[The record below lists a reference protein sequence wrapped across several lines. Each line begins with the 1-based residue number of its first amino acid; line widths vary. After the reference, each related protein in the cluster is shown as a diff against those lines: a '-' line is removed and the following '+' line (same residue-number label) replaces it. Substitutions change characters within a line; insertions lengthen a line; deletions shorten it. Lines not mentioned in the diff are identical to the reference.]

1 MIYIKNNSTDPTYNL
16 AFEEYVFH
24 NLCKEET
31 ILLLWQN
38 EPSVII
44 GRYQNTV
51 EEINTDYVK
60 EKGIHVVRR
69 MTGGGAVYHD
79 LGNLNYSFIIPNIA
93 AEIDFKTFSRPLV
106 EALSKLGINAE
117 QTGRNDVTVDGKKI
131 SGNAQFYNKKGL
143 LHHGTIL
150 FDSQLGA
157 VQDALR
163 VKAGKIASKGI
174 KSVRSRV
181 TNIKPYLAEGVEI
194 HEFKEFLLK
203 AFSANGDLTEY
214 ILSADE
220 EAAVR
225 RLAEE
230 KYRTWEW
237 NHGSSPKSNIEKEG
251 YFTGGYVK
259 VMLDVDNGIINAVK
273 IFGDFFSAGDIGEVE
288 EILIGVRYDREA
300 ILEAFE
306 SISLEK
312 YFFNISGS
320 ELASLMY

>member
-1 MIYIKNNSTDPTYNL
+1 MIYIENNSTDPTYNL
-16 AFEEYVFH
+16 AFEEYVFN
-24 NLCKEET
+24 NLCKDDT

-51 EEINTDYVK
+51 EEINTDYIE

-79 LGNLNYSFIIPNIA
+79 LGNLNYSFIIPNVE

-106 EALSKLGINAE
+106 EALDKLGITAE
-117 QTGRNDVTVDGKKI
+117 QTGRNDITIDGKKI

-150 FDSQLGA
+150 FDAKLNA

-163 VKAGKIASKGI
+163 VKEGKISSKGI

-181 TNIKPYLAEGVEI
+181 TNIKPYMSEDMDVET
-194 HEFKEFLLK
+194 FKRFLLD
-203 AFSANGDLTEY
+203 AFSESGGLTEY
-214 ILSADE
+214 VLSAE
-220 EAAVR
+220 EKETINKLAA
-225 RLAEE
+225 E

-251 YFTGGYVK
+251 YFPGGYVK
-259 VMLDVDNGIINAVK
+259 VMMDVDNGIINSIK
-273 IFGDFFSAGDIGEVE
+273 IYGDFFSGGDIEDVEKALTGIRYTGET
-288 EILIGVRYDREA
+288 
-300 ILEAFE
+300 ILETLKKLN
-306 SISLEK
+306 IEK
-312 YFFNISGS
+312 YFHNFSDK
-320 ELASLMY
+320 ELTSLMY